1 MKVQE
6 IKTNKLLAKLKR
18 SPADHKGKFGHVM
31 IVGGNIG
38 FGGAGLLASK
48 AAVCSG
54 AGLVSLATR
63 SEHVSASLNFCPEVM
78 AKPVNNGQ
86 ALEEYLDKPSVICIG
101 PGLDK
106 NYWAEQ
112 VLYKTLEI
120 SKKRNI
126 PILIDADGL
135 NLLPEFI
142 KKIPLPKKVIITPH
156 EGEAAKLLNTSVE
169 KIKSNRILAAKK
181 LSKKYSAVVV
191 LKGHET
197 IVCSKDKIFLCNKGN
212 PGMASG
218 GMGDVLSGIISSL
231 VAQKL
236 SLLESA
242 CLGVNLHAEAGDEY
256 AEAIGQRGLIPSDVI
271 EIVKELIL

>member
-1 MKVQE
+1 MNTQE

-18 SPADHKGKFGHVM
+18 YPEDHKGKFGHVM
-31 IVGGNIG
+31 IIGGNIG

-63 SEHVSASLNFCPEVM
+63 SEHISASLSFCPEVM

-86 ALEEYLDKPSVICIG
+86 ALEKYLDKPSVICIG

-126 PILIDADGL
+126 PLLIDADGL
-135 NLLPEFI
+135 NLLPEFM
-142 KKIPLPKKVIITPH
+142 KKIPLPKKIIITPH
-156 EGEAAKLLNTSVE
+156 EGEAAHLLNTSIE
-169 KIKSNRILAAKK
+169 KVNSNRISAAKK
-181 LSKKYSAVVV
+181 LSRKYSAVVV
-191 LKGHET
+191 LKGHKT
-197 IVCSKDKIFLCNKGN
+197 IICSKDKIYLCTKGN

-242 CLGVNLHAEAGDEY
+242 CLGVDLHAEAGDEY
-256 AEAIGQRGLIPSDVI
+256 AEAIGQRGLIPSDII
-271 EIVKELIL
+271 EIVKELVI